1 MFFSMK
7 INIKVLYKLI
17 VLLLVIACMP
27 KVSKIASLQ
36 YLCNISKKKG
46 GMKLSFFMQIN
57 IELSYKLTQLIL
69 MGKARPDQITKNNM
83 FAKSLQYL
91 KKKVKDVVDFLCNE
105 YHSFL

>member
-1 MFFSMK
+1 
-7 INIKVLYKLI
+7 
-17 VLLLVIACMP
+17 
-27 KVSKIASLQ
+27 
-36 YLCNISKKKG
+36 
-46 GMKLSFFMQIN
+46 MKLNFFMQIN